1 MPGNAADRAKR
12 AAERTQDRLHNVDAM
27 RQAGISAEEIF
38 RYEKADIRGGLK
50 EEYMMDQPSSD
61 YGYSRP
67 SGAVENVYGGVE
79 SAAHPKELQ
88 LVQAWRQWPRG
99 DWQLATGVIHRV
111 HEEDRTVT
119 VQFVPDQQRA
129 RVPWSSCQPYLD
141 ITPEYPEVR
150 LGENERL
157 PTRAEILEREENAN
171 RMRQQMGIAPDA
183 PLPGAFDSNL
193 RPGERKG
200 PDGRIILRCQEWG
213 IPATTLDALRN
224 RSIPPSQVTG
234 VHGQHF
240 YSKLYE
246 NQFYGGPEYL
256 KNERERMGLKE
267 QRSRDQG
274 HVVEHRMVKLDGTEL
289 QQNLK
294 TGTWSVVPPQK
305 QHDPQEEPE
314 RYLTWRLW

>member
-1 MPGNAADRAKR
+1 MPANEMYTRDKS
-12 AAERTQDRLHNVDAM
+12 QDRLHNVDIM
-27 RQAGISAEEIF
+27 RQAGISPEEIL
-38 RYEKADIRGGLK
+38 RYEKADIKGTVKDEFLMFDRPGTDK
-50 EEYMMDQPSSD
+50 EFSRSSA
-61 YGYSRP
+61 
-67 SGAVENVYGGVE
+67 AVENIYGGVA
-79 SAAHPKELQ
+79 SAHPKELQ

-99 DWQLATGVIHRV
+99 DWQLATGVVHRV

-119 VQFVPDQQRA
+119 VQFVPDQHRA
-129 RVPWSSCQPYLD
+129 RVPWSSCQPFLD
-141 ITPEYPEVR
+141 ITPEYPEIR
-150 LGENERL
+150 LGQNERL

-183 PLPGAFDSNL
+183 PLPGALESNL
-193 RPGERKG
+193 KPGERKG
-200 PDGRIILRCQEWG
+200 PDGRIVVRSQDWG

-234 VHGQHF
+234 VPGQHF

-246 NQFYGGPEYL
+246 NQFYGGSEYL
-256 KNERERMGLKE
+256 KNER
-267 QRSRDQG
+267 QRAGQQDGDQG
-274 HVVEHRMVKLDGTEL
+274 HIVEHTMVKSDGTVL

-305 QHDPQEEPE
+305 PYDPQEEPE